1 MRIALSWMLLVISM
15 RGEIIDRI
23 AVTVDTSVITMS
35 EIVLQL
41 RITAMLEDKPLKLDE
56 EAIREAA
63 DRLIEQ
69 TLVRREIAI
78 ADYPAPSPDVADK
91 ALQDLKQQRYGSDAI
106 YRAALQKYGV
116 TEAALKSQLLWQLT
130 LLRFVEVRFRPSV
143 QIPTEEVRA
152 YYREKFTPDWQQ
164 RSNQPVP
171 TLPRVREQIESTLTE
186 ERIATA
192 MDRWLNLTRSQLP
205 IVYRE
210 EALKKGVT
218 P

>member
-1 MRIALSWMLLVISM
+1 MRIALSWMLLVISV

>member
-1 MRIALSWMLLVISM
+1 MRITLSWMLLVISM

>member
-1 MRIALSWMLLVISM
+1 MRIALSWMLLVISV

-78 ADYPAPSPDVADK
+78 ADYPSPSPGVADK

>member
-1 MRIALSWMLLVISM
+1 MRSALLCMLLVNSM
-15 RGEIIDRI
+15 RGEIIDRL

-35 EIVLQL
+35 EIILQL

-56 EAIREAA
+56 EALREGA

-78 ADYPAPSPDVADK
+78 ADYPAPPPEAAGK
-91 ALQDLKQQRYGSDAI
+91 ALEDLKQQRYGNDAI

-116 TEAALKSQLLWQLT
+116 TEAALKSQLLWQMT

-143 QIPTEEVRA
+143 QIPTDEVRT

-171 TLPRVREQIESTLTE
+171 TLPRVREQIEATLTE
-186 ERIATA
+186 ERIATG

-210 EALKKGVT
+210 EAFKNGGA

>member
-186 ERIATA
+186 ERIAAA

>member
-23 AVTVDTSVITMS
+23 AVTVDASVITMS

-171 TLPRVREQIESTLTE
+171 TLPRVREQIELTLTE

>member
-1 MRIALSWMLLVISM
+1 MRAALLSILTAMSM
-15 RGEIIDRI
+15 KADIIDRI

-35 EIVLQL
+35 EIILQL

-56 EAIREAA
+56 EALREAA

-69 TLVRREIAI
+69 TLVRREISI
-78 ADYPAPSPDVADK
+78 ADYPAPAPEAAEK
-91 ALQDLKQQRYGSDAI
+91 ALQDLKQQRYGSEAI

-116 TEAALKSQLLWQLT
+116 TEASLKSQLLWQLT
-130 LLRFVEVRFRPSV
+130 LLRFVEVRFRPAV
-143 QIPTEEVRA
+143 QIPTEEVRG

-171 TLPRVREQIESTLTE
+171 TLPRVREQIEATLTE

-210 EALKKGVT
+210 EAFKNGVT

>member
-1 MRIALSWMLLVISM
+1 MRAALSWMLLMSSM
-15 RGEIIDRI
+15 HGDVIDRI

-56 EAIREAA
+56 EAFREAA
-63 DRLIEQ
+63 DRLIGQ

-210 EALKKGVT
+210 EAFKNGVA